1 MKRITIG
8 GIGNVLTGDD
18 GVGPYLVRMLDR
30 QYKFSDDVQ
39 VVDFGTPGLDFVV
52 HIANLDS
59 LLLVDAVDN
68 DKPAGSV
75 SVYTKDEIMAGP
87 MPMRLDPHQPA
98 LKESLWVADV
108 DGSAPREVK
117 LIGITGADYNF
128 GHRLTPAVRAAVEEA
143 TAILLKELDALGA
156 TYTRKENPLVEE
168 LWWETLD
175 ISMLEAK

>member
-8 GIGNVLTGDD
+8 GIGNVLSGDD
-18 GVGPYLVRMLDR
+18 GVGPYLVRMLDA
-30 QYKFSDDVQ
+30 QYSFSDEVQ

-52 HIANLDS
+52 HIANLDA

-75 SVYTKDEIMAGP
+75 SVYTKDEIMGGP

-108 DGSAPREVK
+108 DGSAPRQVK
-117 LIGITGADYNF
+117 LVGITGEKYKF
-128 GHRLTPAVRAAVEEA
+128 GKQLTPAVRAAVED
-143 TAILLKELDALGA
+143 AIQVLLKEVDALGA
-156 TYTRKENPLVEE
+156 TYTKKENPQFEE
-168 LWWETLD
+168 LWWETIDQSLD
-175 ISMLEAK
+175 IA

>member
-8 GIGNVLTGDD
+8 GIGNVLSGDD
-18 GVGPYLVRMLDR
+18 GVGPYLVRMLDA
-30 QYKFSDDVQ
+30 QYSFGPEVQ

-52 HIANLDS
+52 HIANLDA

-75 SVYTKDEIMAGP
+75 TVYTKDDIMAGP

-117 LIGITGADYNF
+117 LVGITGEQYKF
-128 GHRLTPAVRAAVEEA
+128 GKKLTPAVRAAVSDA
-143 TAILLKELDALGA
+143 IQILLGELDALGVA
-156 TYTRKENPLVEE
+156 YSKKESPQIEN
-168 LWWETLD
+168 LWWETLEENTE
-175 ISMLEAK
+175 IA